1 VFGVR
6 LLAAHRGQGRRA
18 DPEPVSLR
26 SMIGLVVTFI
36 GAGLMF
42 LAVIAS
48 KLNKIDRQLA
58 ETDRLLSSDE
68 ETIGR

>member
-1 VFGVR
+1 
-6 LLAAHRGQGRRA
+6 
-18 DPEPVSLR
+18 
-26 SMIGLVVTFI
+26 MIGVVVTFI

-58 ETDRLLSSDE
+58 DTDRLLSKDE
-68 ETIGR
+68 EADRR

>member
-1 VFGVR
+1 LQFF
-6 LLAAHRGQGRRA
+6 A
-18 DPEPVSLR
+18 
-26 SMIGLVVTFI
+26 

-58 ETDRLLSSDE
+58 ERPTHEPAVEPLPSY
-68 ETIGR
+68 